1 MLLDREVLL
10 AKHAAQQLGLVT
22 THQLSA
28 MNFGRKFV
36 AARIRSG
43 VWIVVQRSVVKLSA
57 GKPTLAQEELAAVFA
72 FDGTLSHFSA
82 LRQLRLDCAPPES
95 STGRVHLTIPHAKR
109 VDAPDHLTLW
119 RTRDL
124 PSMDIQVRG
133 PFRFTSMG
141 RSVLDLASVLQRDW
155 LRATVDACLRK
166 DQNALDA
173 IWLTLLGHGPGRLG
187 ATALRRLLREYQAE
201 DEIPQSVLESHAM
214 ELGLATGRKPHL
226 QFTPEGFDGR
236 VDFAWPERRL
246 ILELDGYRYHCTR
259 KAFEADHARDL
270 RLKLLGWNVVRF
282 TWRDVVRDR
291 QAFMNTAA
299 RLYAQAA
306 SYASNA

>member
-1 MLLDREVLL
+1 LKEIDVLDREVLL
-10 AKHAAQQLGLVT
+10 AQHAAKQLGLVT
-22 THQLSA
+22 SHQLAA
-28 MNFGRKFV
+28 MEFGRKFV

-43 VWIVVQRSVVKLSA
+43 LWTVVQRSVIKLSS
-57 GKPTLAQEELAAVFA
+57 GKPTLVQEELAAVFA

-82 LRQLRLDCAPPES
+82 LRQLRLDCSPPEQK
-95 STGRVHLTIPHAKR
+95 GVHLTIPHGRKVA
-109 VDAPDHLTLW
+109 APPDVTLW

-124 PSMDIQVRG
+124 PSFDVCVRG
-133 PFRFTSMG
+133 PFRFTSLG
-141 RSVLDLASVLQRDW
+141 RTVLDLASVLDKGW

-166 DQNALDA
+166 DDNALDA

-187 ATALRRLLREYQAE
+187 ATALRLVLREYQAE
-201 DEIPQSVLESHAM
+201 DELPQSVLESHAM
-214 ELGLATGRKPHL
+214 ELGLATGRKPQL
-226 QFTPEGFDGR
+226 QFTPQGFDGR

-282 TWRDVVRDR
+282 TWRNVVRDR

-299 RLYAQAA
+299 QLYAQAA
-306 SYASNA
+306 